1 MRVLLQRVKRATVSV
16 DGKTVSSVGKGIL
29 AFVGFARQDTELYS
43 SKAWDKILQKIVNLR
58 IFPDSEG
65 KLNLSVADING
76 EILVVSQFT
85 LLADCRKGR
94 RPGFSEAA
102 PPEKARELF
111 NRFKEDLQRLWPK
124 VATGVFGAEM
134 DVEFCNWGPVTI
146 WLDSEQF

>member
-1 MRVLLQRVKRATVSV
+1 
-16 DGKTVSSVGKGIL
+16 
-29 AFVGFARQDTELYS
+29 
-43 SKAWDKILQKIVNLR
+43 
-58 IFPDSEG
+58 
-65 KLNLSVADING
+65 LSVADING
-76 EILVVSQFT
+76 EILLVSQYT

-102 PPEKARELF
+102 RPEKAIELF
-111 NRFKEDLQRLWPK
+111 NKFKDDLQRLWPK